1 MENKQTLVKSVQWY
15 FHPNESAR
23 ILRYFQF
30 NMQFDKTIDYTPIYS
45 DDISVG
51 IVITDIEDKKLLEK
65 IKFENVLLYGNDLKD
80 IAEKYKFDYYESP
93 NLFKQDGIGNLHDIN
108 AILIGL
114 YWAKTK
120 NIDILIKCSLKEFTD
135 NFNLI
140 HLAKST
146 DGNTF
151 CDVGK
156 NCGINTSY
164 LGLHVKSWSDNYP
177 IQCME
182 FVIQNELV
190 VLPEIWLHELAKT
203 IAGNN
208 HSEKWKTYLEIN
220 KIDYLHSG
228 YVQWKI

>member
-1 MENKQTLVKSVQWY
+1 MTFGQKLQTLRKEKGLTQ
-15 FHPNESAR
+15 N
-23 ILRYFQF
+23 
-30 NMQFDKTIDYTPIYS
+30 
-45 DDISVG
+45 DIADQV
-51 IVITDIEDKKLLEK
+51 
-65 IKFENVLLYGNDLKD
+65 NVTAQAVSKWENDL
-80 IAEKYKFDYYESP
+80 ASP
-93 NLFKQDGIGNLHDIN
+93 D
-108 AILIGL
+108 
-114 YWAKTK
+114 
-120 NIDILIKCSLKEFTD
+120 IDILIKCSLKEFTD

-140 HLAKST
+140 YLAKST

-156 NCGINTSY
+156 NGGINTSY
-164 LGLHVKSWSDNYP
+164 LGLHVKSWGDNYP

-182 FVIQNELV
+182 FVMQNELV